1 MKNRVQ
7 IQNRRKYS
15 ICNKTTKSL
24 LLGRTWKKIFIC
36 FNLWQWHS
44 NFIKWFPKISI
55 VWYFRNRLNRF
66 ESYWHVLITC
76 STCFQQNVLINRCE
90 ILENHVGCDNQWLIL
105 SCGHKMFMY
114 FRFNA
119 NSSGHSNLIVAS
131 GTDIVLPTCISA
143 WTSNTCVVY
152 TVCIFKI
159 LHKIKTLPRKLCS
172 VDTSLNLCIL
182 LKSLISKQKRGV
194 VLSWNSN
201 LYIYS
206 TYPLENIVQGD

>member
-1 MKNRVQ
+1 M
-7 IQNRRKYS
+7 
-15 ICNKTTKSL
+15 
-24 LLGRTWKKIFIC
+24 
-36 FNLWQWHS
+36 
-44 NFIKWFPKISI
+44 ISEDI
-55 VWYFRNRLNRF
+55 NWYFRNRLNRF

-152 TVCIFKI
+152 TVCIFNI

-172 VDTSLNLCIL
+172 VVFYRIDHWIYEFCSNPWFQNKKKGWDYHGIL
-182 LKSLISKQKRGV
+182 IH
-194 VLSWNSN
+194 
-201 LYIYS
+201 ICS
-206 TYPLENIVQGD
+206 TYQLENFLQGD

>member
-1 MKNRVQ
+1 MPIDWRSDRSHSIGREFNRSGSKVMKNRVQ

-36 FNLWQWHS
+36 FNLWQWRS

-114 FRFNA
+114 LRFNA
-119 NSSGHSNLIVAS
+119 HSSGHSNLIVAF
-131 GTDIVLPTCISA
+131 GTDSTAYMYLRVNIEHVCRLYS
-143 WTSNTCVVY
+143 VY
-152 TVCIFKI
+152 I
-159 LHKIKTLPRKLCS
+159 
-172 VDTSLNLCIL
+172 
-182 LKSLISKQKRGV
+182 
-194 VLSWNSN
+194 
-201 LYIYS
+201 
-206 TYPLENIVQGD
+206 